1 MDLFD
6 DIQNHFCLLYLSDI
20 HFMPFK
26 ADVIRYMLRIENE
39 KYSQAEWL
47 DLLQYLTGNEQNKQ
61 ISIDRIKHRL
71 SDILEEPTST
81 EKRKQAEKQ

>member
-1 MDLFD
+1 MELFE

-26 ADVIRYMLRIENE
+26 ADAIRYVLRIETE

-47 DLLQYLTGNEQNKQ
+47 DLLQYLTGNEQKKQ
-61 ISIDRIKHRL
+61 MSIDQIKQRL
-71 SDILEEPTST
+71 SDILKEPTST
-81 EKRKQAEKQ
+81 GKRKLAEKR